1 VDPVAGKITVAM
13 AFNRELN
20 FFLSPEVCPWYA
32 MFYVGFR
39 VPDALATG
47 TILPLSVDNVI
58 LNEGELST
66 CWVDNQYLNIRDF
79 AIVGRVFYSDTDTVW
94 VPGASVYTVQECGG
108 EASSVDVTDS
118 GGWFESLPW
127 PGCSAF
133 CLEAWMAN
141 TLTVDD
147 NVVTSMDAVQILRS
161 LCGQIT
167 LSHNDMLAADV
178 TGDGTVSAFDAS
190 VIMKWVVCENCG
202 TPLIPQHNIGD
213 WIFEY
218 YGDISAYH
226 GEDCW
231 CYSDLRADHLYEL
244 VEAVI
249 VGDVTQNWMP
259 AAAPKT
265 VAGEIPVTVAGNSLK
280 FTFSDAYAVDLSL
293 ALDLEPVSVT
303 AGADLVEWTRTAN
316 GIRVAAAAVNG
327 VSDVTVTF
335 AELSPMTVAV
345 SAVVNEG
352 QVINAVTKVVPV
364 PTEYSLS
371 QNYPNPFNPT
381 TAIAYAL
388 PEAAKVTVAVYN
400 TLGQV
405 VAELVDGQ
413 QQAGYHTVTWDASNV
428 ASGVYFYRIEANN
441 FTATKRMILMK

>member
-1 VDPVAGKITVAM
+1 
-13 AFNRELN
+13 
-20 FFLSPEVCPWYA
+20 
-32 MFYVGFR
+32 
-39 VPDALATG
+39 
-47 TILPLSVDNVI
+47 
-58 LNEGELST
+58 
-66 CWVDNQYLNIRDF
+66 
-79 AIVGRVFYSDTDTVW
+79 
-94 VPGASVYTVQECGG
+94 
-108 EASSVDVTDS
+108 
-118 GGWFESLPW
+118 
-127 PGCSAF
+127 
-133 CLEAWMAN
+133 
-141 TLTVDD
+141 
-147 NVVTSMDAVQILRS
+147 
-161 LCGQIT
+161 
-167 LSHNDMLAADV
+167 MLAADV